1 MIKKSLLILFL
12 VIMTTS
18 MVNGQEIFN
27 FVPEN
32 SGYFL
37 VLRSTYDYLNALK
50 EKTNMFN
57 AYLATREVDLES
69 MLKNSFEALVRDST
83 GQESEEFVNDALKND
98 FLIAGEKFVLGV
110 NDLISFDPVYL
121 LESLKSSNSNI
132 FLVWKSKEPELLLKA
147 VSALLGMDPFVQA
160 GSKVNELR
168 SNSGVLYFYE
178 GNEYIIVGTSERI
191 VNKALDTYKGSNEG
205 IVEKKE
211 IGTKMADLSKNNWI
225 TGYFDSDCFKIEL
238 GADWP
243 YTVDE
248 TFLVA
253 GIEDDRFVSTISQ
266 NITYLSEEE
275 RNKFDSWNITTKN
288 GVGSRVFGDY
298 VAFFPS
304 ESVGTLRNE
313 LSYWFEMDLKP
324 YQKLADLI
332 VEISG
337 KSEGKVTLCGNI
349 ISDTETPVLMMKF
362 SGRPEDYV
370 EERQSLKEK
379 DAKEYL
385 YGDYEVFEIEMM
397 TDTFYFM
404 FDSKN
409 ALITT
414 IKPEKILYH
423 LENGII
429 LNEIGSYNRLRKK
442 LDDKSIVEIF
452 IDISKIYKTV
462 AGLDSDTALLYQET
476 INEAGQI
483 IHTISFY

>member
-1 MIKKSLLILFL
+1 MIKKAFLILFL
-12 VIMTTS
+12 ILTIS
-18 MVNGQEIFN
+18 LLNGQEIFD

-37 VLRSTYDYLNALK
+37 VLRSTYEYLKALK
-50 EKTNMFN
+50 EKTNLFN

-121 LESLKSSNSNI
+121 LESLKSSSSNI
-132 FLVWKSKEPELLLKA
+132 FLVWKSKEPELLLK
-147 VSALLGMDPFVQA
+147 VFSSILGMEPFVQT
-160 GSKVNELR
+160 GSTVNEMR
-168 SNSGVLYFYE
+168 SNNGVLYFFA
-178 GNEYIIVGTSERI
+178 GKEYIIVGTSKRI
-191 VNKALDTYKGSNEG
+191 VNKALDTYKGTNKG

-211 IGTKMADLSKNNWI
+211 IANKMADLSKNNWI
-225 TGYFDSDCFKIEL
+225 TGYFDADCFKIEL
-238 GADWP
+238 GAEWP

-253 GIEDDRFVSTISQ
+253 GIEGDRFVSTISQ

-275 RNKFDSWNITTKN
+275 QSRFDSWNIN
-288 GVGSRVFGDY
+288 GDNGIEEKVFGDY
-298 VAFFPS
+298 VAVFPS

-324 YQKLADLI
+324 YQKLSDLI
-332 VEISG
+332 VQISS

-349 ISDTETPVLMMKF
+349 ISDIETPILMMKF
-362 SGRPEDYV
+362 TGKPDDYI
-370 EERQSLKEK
+370 EEKQSLREK
-379 DAKEYL
+379 DAKEYQL
-385 YGDYEVFEIEMM
+385 KEYKIFEIEMM

-404 FDSKN
+404 FN
-409 ALITT
+409 NTRALITT
-414 IKPEKILYH
+414 IRPEEGLEH
-423 LENGII
+423 LKNGVD
-429 LNEIGSYNRLRKK
+429 LNELDSYNRLRNK
-442 LDDKSIVEIF
+442 LNDESIVEIF

-462 AGLDSDTALLYQET
+462 AGLESDTALLYQET
-476 INEAGQI
+476 VNDKGQV

>member
-1 MIKKSLLILFL
+1 MLKKTLLIVFL
-12 VIMTTS
+12 LIMTIS
-18 MVNGQEIFN
+18 MINGQEIFD
-27 FVPEN
+27 FVPED

-37 VLRSTYDYLNALK
+37 VLRSTFDYLNALK
-50 EKTNMFN
+50 EKTNMFS

-69 MLKNSFEALVRDST
+69 MLKNSFESLVRDST

-98 FLIAGEKFVLGV
+98 FLIAGEKFVLSV

-121 LESLKSSNSNI
+121 LESLKSSDSNI
-132 FLVWKSKEPELLLKA
+132 FLVWKSNKPELLLKV
-147 VSALLGMDPFVQA
+147 VSAILGMEPFVQT

-168 SNSGVLYFYE
+168 SNSGILYFYT

-191 VNKALDTYKGSNEG
+191 VNKALDTYKGANES

-211 IGTKMADLSKNNWI
+211 IGAKMAELSKNNWI
-225 TGYFDSDCFKIEL
+225 TGYFDADSFKIEL

-253 GIEDDRFVSTISQ
+253 GIEDNRFVSRISQ
-266 NITYLSEEE
+266 NITYLTEDE
-275 RNKFDSWNITTKN
+275 RSRFDSWNIKIEN
-288 GVGSRVFGDY
+288 GIENKVFGDY

-332 VEISG
+332 VQISM

-349 ISDTETPVLMMKF
+349 ISEVETPILMMKF
-362 SGRPEDYV
+362 SGKPDDYI
-370 EERQSLKEK
+370 EEKQSLREK
-379 DAKEYL
+379 GATEYK
-385 YGDYEVFEIEMM
+385 YNSYEVFQIEMM

-404 FDSKN
+404 FNNKN

-414 IKPEKILYH
+414 IKPEKVFERI
-423 LENGII
+423 ENGVI
-429 LNEIGSYNRLRKK
+429 LNEISSYNRLRSE

-462 AGLDSDTALLYQET
+462 AGLDSDTALLYKET
-476 INEAGQI
+476 VNEAGQI

>member
-1 MIKKSLLILFL
+1 
-12 VIMTTS
+12 
-18 MVNGQEIFN
+18 
-27 FVPEN
+27 
-32 SGYFL
+32 
-37 VLRSTYDYLNALK
+37 
-50 EKTNMFN
+50 
-57 AYLATREVDLES
+57 
-69 MLKNSFEALVRDST
+69 
-83 GQESEEFVNDALKND
+83 
-98 FLIAGEKFVLGV
+98 
-110 NDLISFDPVYL
+110 
-121 LESLKSSNSNI
+121 
-132 FLVWKSKEPELLLKA
+132 
-147 VSALLGMDPFVQA
+147 
-160 GSKVNELR
+160 
-168 SNSGVLYFYE
+168 LYFYE

-191 VNKALDTYKGSNEG
+191 VNKALDTYNGNNEG

-211 IGTKMADLSKNNWI
+211 IGTKMAELSKNNWI

-253 GIEDDRFVSTISQ
+253 GIEDDRFVSTITQ

-275 RNKFDSWNITTKN
+275 RKRFDSWNITTKN
-288 GVGSRVFGDY
+288 SVENRVFGDY

-349 ISDTETPVLMMKF
+349 ISDSETPVLMMKF
-362 SGRPEDYV
+362 SGKPEDYV
-370 EERQSLKEK
+370 EERQSLREK

-385 YGDYEVFEIEMM
+385 YDDYEVFEIEMM

-404 FDSKN
+404 FNNKN

-414 IKPEKILYH
+414 IKPEKIFDH
-423 LENGII
+423 LENGIV
-429 LNEIGSYNRLRKK
+429 LNEVDSYNRLRNK
-442 LDDKSIVEIF
+442 LNEKSIVEIF
-452 IDISKIYKTV
+452 IDISKIYKSV

-476 INEAGQI
+476 INEAGQV